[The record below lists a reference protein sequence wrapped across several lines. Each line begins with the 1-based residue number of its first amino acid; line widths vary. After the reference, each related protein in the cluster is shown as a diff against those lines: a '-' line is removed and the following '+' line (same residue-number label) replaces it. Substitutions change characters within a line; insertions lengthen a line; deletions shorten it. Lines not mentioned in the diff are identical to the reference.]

1 MNKKEMKNNKAIEI
15 YKNKDENIIF
25 CEATILHKCKW
36 EDYIWHSSIW
46 RDPIFDRM
54 HLDYSWEE
62 NEDD

>member
-1 MNKKEMKNNKAIEI
+1 MKNNKAIEI
-15 YKNKDENIIF
+15 YKNKDENYIF

-36 EDYIWHSSIW
+36 ENIIWK
-46 RDPIFDRM
+46 DPIFDRM